1 MSPDPLRVAAL
12 LWLCRLAAGVPLS
25 SLRHDVDLLS
35 ERLSETP
42 ALALERRRKREIFGG
57 CGASKGVVIPRQNKD
72 VCRDCDKAMWRHR
85 SSGCFFKW
93 CKGCKNFLHVGTFSQ
108 KLDAA
113 KCDRCRER
121 GRTSYLLKKRTAS
134 GTTKAPSSRS
144 SSRPVK
150 VDATAASS
158 LVALARTAPASESS
172 SDDDDDDRMS
182 ANFGSTLQEYQRKRS
197 RSESLGSEAE
207 SSSPEPINEDESSGM
222 LFELA
227 NIHARIL
234 AVESRAALV
243 EPLEK
248 RVAELEREL
257 AAATAAKARLA
268 AKLGEAD
275 DESSEGSRPRLISFD
290 TERSS

>member
-1 MSPDPLRVAAL
+1 MASRNASILVDISDVPD
-12 LWLCRLAAGVPLS
+12 S
-25 SLRHDVDLLS
+25 
-35 ERLSETP
+35 
-42 ALALERRRKREIFGG
+42 ALETVEDGLTYDAVTNYARAAKGTAQSCVMCG

-207 SSSPEPINEDESSGM
+207 SSSPEPPAEEESSGM

-257 AAATAAKARLA
+257 AAATAARARLA

>member
-1 MSPDPLRVAAL
+1 MSRNASILVDISDVPD
-12 LWLCRLAAGVPLS
+12 S
-25 SLRHDVDLLS
+25 
-35 ERLSETP
+35 
-42 ALALERRRKREIFGG
+42 ALETVEDGLTYDAVTNYARAAKGTAQSCVMCG

-134 GTTKAPSSRS
+134 GTTKAPSQRS

-158 LVALARTAPASESS
+158 LVALARTAAPASESS
-172 SDDDDDDRMS
+172 SDDDDDDRMT

-207 SSSPEPINEDESSGM
+207 SSSPEPPASEEESSGM

-257 AAATAAKARLA
+257 AAATAARARLA